1 MSHRRAFLGQ
11 LATLAGAA
19 SVGRLIEADRLMGA
33 SMKRVSTSAA
43 GDRSGTGVAGSRDFR
58 EEYLLSPGV
67 VYLNHASIGTVPKA
81 VQKAHKT
88 YLDVC
93 EENPWL
99 YMWGGAWEEPREA
112 VREKAAAFVGC
123 EPEDLALIHNTT
135 EGFNVLAA
143 GLPLGPGDEV
153 LFSTLNHPGASICW
167 DHCAESRG
175 FSVRRFEFPVLDVP
189 SLSAAD
195 VVDLH
200 MREVGPRTRVLVFPH
215 VDNVVGLR
223 HPLRELAMAA
233 HDRGVQYVAV
243 DGAQTV
249 GMLPIAL
256 ASSGVDFYAASP
268 HKWVQAPKGSGLLY
282 VRRAVRDELRPLSVT
297 WGQERWAGT
306 ARIYEDYGTRDLPGL
321 LALGDAIDFQSA
333 IGDRTKRESLSAMR
347 QALQAGVEA
356 TRGLVWR
363 SPESWEM
370 GASLAA
376 VEVGGLESAAF
387 FERARRERGL
397 VFRPF
402 NTLGLNTV
410 RISPNLI
417 TSREELGV
425 FLEAAGAAAREG

>member
-1 MSHRRAFLGQ
+1 
-11 LATLAGAA
+11 
-19 SVGRLIEADRLMGA
+19 
-33 SMKRVSTSAA
+33 
-43 GDRSGTGVAGSRDFR
+43 
-58 EEYLLSPGV
+58 
-67 VYLNHASIGTVPKA
+67 

-112 VREKAAAFVGC
+112 VRERAATFVGC
-123 EPEDLALIHNTT
+123 EPEDLALVHNTT
-135 EGFNVLAA
+135 EGFSVLAA

-167 DHCAESRG
+167 DHYAESRG

-189 SLSAAD
+189 SLSATD
-195 VVDLH
+195 VVELH
-200 MREVGPRTRVLVFPH
+200 LREVGPRTRVLVFPH

-223 HPLRELAMAA
+223 HPLHELASAA
-233 HDRGVQYVAV
+233 HARGVKFVAV

-282 VRRAVRDELRPLSVT
+282 VRRAVREELRPLSVT

-333 IGDRTKRESLSAMR
+333 IGDRAKDEGLSAMR
-347 QALQAGVEA
+347 RALQAGVEDA
-356 TRGLVWR
+356 SGLVWR
-363 SPESWEM
+363 SPESWEL

-376 VEVGGLESAAF
+376 VEVGGLESTAF

-417 TSREELGV
+417 TTREEIGV
-425 FLEAAGAAAREG
+425 FLEAAGAAASEA

>member
-11 LATLAGAA
+11 LAAVAGAA
-19 SVGRLIEADRLMGA
+19 SVGRFIEADRLLGA
-33 SMKRVSTSAA
+33 SVQRVSAA
-43 GDRSGTGVAGSRDFR
+43 GIAGSRDFR
-58 EEYLLSPGV
+58 EEYLLGPGV

-112 VREKAAAFVGC
+112 VRERAATFVGC
-123 EPEDLALIHNTT
+123 EPEDLALVHNTT
-135 EGFNVLAA
+135 EGFSVLAA

-167 DHCAESRG
+167 DHYAESRG

-189 SLSAAD
+189 SLSATD
-195 VVDLH
+195 VVELH
-200 MREVGPRTRVLVFPH
+200 LREVGPRTRVLVFPH

-223 HPLRELAMAA
+223 HPLHELASAA
-233 HDRGVQYVAV
+233 HARGVKFVAV

-282 VRRAVRDELRPLSVT
+282 VRRAVREELRPLSVT
-297 WGQERWAGT
+297 FPQCGEPCRLGWRTRPASFGAHPSPGSWAPRW
-306 ARIYEDYGTRDLPGL
+306 R
-321 LALGDAIDFQSA
+321 
-333 IGDRTKRESLSAMR
+333 
-347 QALQAGVEA
+347 
-356 TRGLVWR
+356 R
-363 SPESWEM
+363 SRSEGS
-370 GASLAA
+370 
-376 VEVGGLESAAF
+376 
-387 FERARRERGL
+387 RARRSSSAPDGSEVSSSGPSTPS
-397 VFRPF
+397 V
-402 NTLGLNTV
+402 
-410 RISPNLI
+410 
-417 TSREELGV
+417 
-425 FLEAAGAAAREG
+425 

>member
-1 MSHRRAFLGQ
+1 MSHRKAFLGQ

-19 SVGRLIEADRLMGA
+19 SVGRLIEADRLLGA
-33 SMKRVSTSAA
+33 SMKRVSTTAA

-58 EEYLLSPGV
+58 EEYLLGPGV
-67 VYLNHASIGTVPKA
+67 VYRNRASIGTVPKP
-81 VQKAHKT
+81 VQKAHKP

-195 VVDLH
+195 VVELH

-282 VRRAVRDELRPLSVT
+282 VRSAVRDELRPLSVS

-347 QALQAGVEA
+347 QVLQAGAEA
-356 TRGLVWR
+356 TPGLVWR

-376 VEVGGLESAAF
+376 VEVEGIESAAF

-402 NTLGLNTV
+402 STLGLNTV

-425 FLEAAGAAAREG
+425 FLEAAGAAASEG

>member
-11 LATLAGAA
+11 LAAVAGAA
-19 SVGRLIEADRLMGA
+19 SVGRFVAADRLLGA
-33 SMKRVSTSAA
+33 SVQRVSTIVA
-43 GDRSGTGVAGSRDFR
+43 GDRTEIGIAGDRDIR
-58 EEYLLSPGV
+58 DEYLLGPGV

-81 VQKAHKT
+81 VQNAHKT

-99 YMWGGAWEEPREA
+99 YMWGGAWDDPREA
-112 VREKAAAFVGC
+112 VRAKAAAFVGC
-123 EPEDLALIHNTT
+123 EAEDLALTRNTT

-167 DHCAESRG
+167 DHHAQSLG

-195 VVDLH
+195 VVELH
-200 MREVGPRTRVLVFPH
+200 LREVGPRTRVMVFPH

-223 HPLRELAMAA
+223 HPLRELAAAA
-233 HDRGVQYVAV
+233 HERGVEFVAV

-256 ASSGVDFYAASP
+256 ASSEVDFYAASP

-282 VRRAVRDELRPLSVT
+282 VRRAVRDQLRPLWVT

-333 IGDRTKRESLSAMR
+333 IGDRARREGLSGLR
-347 QALQAGVEA
+347 QALQTGVEV
-356 TRGLVWR
+356 TPGLVWR

-370 GASLAA
+370 GASLVA
-376 VEVGGLESAAF
+376 VEVEGLASPAF

-402 NTLGLNTV
+402 STFGLNTV

-417 TSREELGV
+417 TTREQIGV
-425 FLEAAGAAAREG
+425 FLETAASAASDG

>member
-11 LATLAGAA
+11 LAAVAGAA
-19 SVGRLIEADRLMGA
+19 SVGRFVAADRLLGA
-33 SMKRVSTSAA
+33 SVQRVSTIVA
-43 GDRSGTGVAGSRDFR
+43 GDRTETGIAGDRDFR
-58 EEYLLSPGV
+58 DEYLLGPGV

-81 VQKAHKT
+81 VQNAHKT

-99 YMWGGAWEEPREA
+99 YMWGGAWDEPREA
-112 VREKAAAFVGC
+112 VRAKAAAFVGC
-123 EPEDLALIHNTT
+123 EAQDLALTRNTT

-153 LFSTLNHPGASICW
+153 LFSTLNHSGASICW
-167 DHCAESRG
+167 DHHAQSLG

-195 VVDLH
+195 VVELH
-200 MREVGPRTRVLVFPH
+200 VREVGPRTRVMVFPH

-223 HPLRELAMAA
+223 HPLRELAAAA
-233 HDRGVQYVAV
+233 HERGVEFVAV

-256 ASSGVDFYAASP
+256 ASSEVDFYAASP

-282 VRRAVRDELRPLSVT
+282 ARRAVRDQLRPLWVT

-333 IGDRTKRESLSAMR
+333 IGDRARREGLSGLR
-347 QALQAGVEA
+347 QALQTGVEV
-356 TRGLVWR
+356 TPGLVWR
-363 SPESWEM
+363 SPEAWEM
-370 GASLAA
+370 GASLVA
-376 VEVGGLESAAF
+376 VEVEGLASPAF

-402 NTLGLNTV
+402 STLGLNTV

-417 TSREELGV
+417 TTREEIGV
-425 FLEAAGAAAREG
+425 FLETAASAASDG

>member
-11 LATLAGAA
+11 LAAVAGAA
-19 SVGRLIEADRLMGA
+19 SVGRFVAADRLLGA
-33 SMKRVSTSAA
+33 SVQRVSTIVA
-43 GDRSGTGVAGSRDFR
+43 GDRTETGIAGDRDFR
-58 EEYLLSPGV
+58 DEYLLGPGV

-81 VQKAHKT
+81 VQNAHKT

-99 YMWGGAWEEPREA
+99 YMWGGAWDDPREA
-112 VREKAAAFVGC
+112 VRAKAAAFVGC
-123 EPEDLALIHNTT
+123 EAEDLALTRNTT

-167 DHCAESRG
+167 DHHAQSLG

-195 VVDLH
+195 VVELH
-200 MREVGPRTRVLVFPH
+200 LREVGPRTRVMVFPH

-223 HPLRELAMAA
+223 HPLRELAAAA
-233 HDRGVQYVAV
+233 HERGVEFVAV

-256 ASSGVDFYAASP
+256 ASSEVDFYAASP

-282 VRRAVRDELRPLSVT
+282 VRRAVRDQLRPLWVT

-306 ARIYEDYGTRDLPGL
+306 AGIYEDYGTRDLPGL

-333 IGDRTKRESLSAMR
+333 IGDRARREGLSGLR
-347 QALQAGVEA
+347 QALQTGVEV
-356 TRGLVWR
+356 TPGLVWR

-370 GASLAA
+370 GASLVA
-376 VEVGGLESAAF
+376 VEVEGLASPAF

-402 NTLGLNTV
+402 STFGLNTV

-417 TSREELGV
+417 TTREQIGV
-425 FLEAAGAAAREG
+425 FLETAASAASDG

>member
-11 LATLAGAA
+11 LAAVAGAA
-19 SVGRLIEADRLMGA
+19 SVGRFVAADRLLGA
-33 SMKRVSTSAA
+33 SVQRVSTIVA
-43 GDRSGTGVAGSRDFR
+43 GDRTETGIAGDRDFR
-58 EEYLLSPGV
+58 DEYLLGPGV

-81 VQKAHKT
+81 VQNAHKT

-99 YMWGGAWEEPREA
+99 YMWGGAWDEPREA
-112 VREKAAAFVGC
+112 VRAKAAAFVGC
-123 EPEDLALIHNTT
+123 EAQDLALTRNTT

-153 LFSTLNHPGASICW
+153 LFSTLNHSGASICW
-167 DHCAESRG
+167 DHHAQSLG

-195 VVDLH
+195 VVELH
-200 MREVGPRTRVLVFPH
+200 VREVGPRTRVMVFPH

-223 HPLRELAMAA
+223 HPLRELAAAA
-233 HDRGVQYVAV
+233 HERGVEFVAV

-256 ASSGVDFYAASP
+256 ASSEVDFYAASP

-282 VRRAVRDELRPLSVT
+282 VRRAVRDQLRPLWVT

-333 IGDRTKRESLSAMR
+333 IGDRARREGLSGLR
-347 QALQAGVEA
+347 QALQTGVEV
-356 TRGLVWR
+356 TPGLVWR

-370 GASLAA
+370 GASLVA
-376 VEVGGLESAAF
+376 VEVEGLASPAF

-402 NTLGLNTV
+402 STLGLNTV

-417 TSREELGV
+417 TTREEIGV
-425 FLEAAGAAAREG
+425 FLETAASAASDG

>member
-11 LATLAGAA
+11 LAAVAGAA
-19 SVGRLIEADRLMGA
+19 SVGRFVAADRLLGA
-33 SMKRVSTSAA
+33 SVQRVSTIVA
-43 GDRSGTGVAGSRDFR
+43 GDRTEIGIAGDRDIR
-58 EEYLLSPGV
+58 DEYLLGPGV

-81 VQKAHKT
+81 VQNAHKT

-99 YMWGGAWEEPREA
+99 YMWGGAWDDPREA
-112 VREKAAAFVGC
+112 VRAKAAAFVGC
-123 EPEDLALIHNTT
+123 EAEDLALTRNTT

-167 DHCAESRG
+167 DHHAQSLG

-195 VVDLH
+195 VVELH
-200 MREVGPRTRVLVFPH
+200 VREVGPRTRVMVFPH

-223 HPLRELAMAA
+223 HPLRELAAAA
-233 HDRGVQYVAV
+233 HERGVEFVAV

-256 ASSGVDFYAASP
+256 ASSEVDFYAASP

-282 VRRAVRDELRPLSVT
+282 VRRAVRDQLRPLWVT

-333 IGDRTKRESLSAMR
+333 IGDRARREGLSGLR
-347 QALQAGVEA
+347 QALQTGVEV
-356 TRGLVWR
+356 TPGLVWR

-370 GASLAA
+370 GASLVA
-376 VEVGGLESAAF
+376 VEVEGLASPAF

-402 NTLGLNTV
+402 STFGLNTV

-417 TSREELGV
+417 TTREEIGV
-425 FLEAAGAAAREG
+425 FLETAASAASDG

>member
-1 MSHRRAFLGQ
+1 MSAVLAEALDAALRSTLGAVEVGDGSPAAVRALR
-11 LATLAGAA
+11 A
-19 SVGRLIEADRLMGA
+19 
-33 SMKRVSTSAA
+33 
-43 GDRSGTGVAGSRDFR
+43 
-58 EEYLLSPGV
+58 EYLLSEDLT
-67 VYLNHASIGTVPKA
+67 YLNHASIGTVPEA

-143 GLPLGPGDEV
+143 GLTLGPGDEV

-175 FSVRRFEFPVLDVP
+175 FSVRRFEFPVLEVP

-195 VVDLH
+195 VVELH
-200 MREVGPRTRVLVFPH
+200 MREAGPRTRVLVFPH

-256 ASSGVDFYAASP
+256 ASSEVDFYAASP
-268 HKWVQAPKGSGLLY
+268 HKWLQAPKGLGLLY
-282 VRRAVRDELRPLSVT
+282 VRRAARDELRPLSVS

-376 VEVGGLESAAF
+376 VEVGGLESVAF

-425 FLEAAGAAAREG
+425 FLEAAGAAASEG

>member
-11 LATLAGAA
+11 LATVAGAV
-19 SVGRLIEADRLMGA
+19 SVGRLVDADRLLGA
-33 SMKRVSTSAA
+33 SIKRVSTPAA
-43 GDRSGTGVAGSRDFR
+43 GDPSGTGITRRDFR
-58 EEYLLSPGV
+58 EEYLLGPGV

-81 VQKAHKT
+81 VQKAHKA
-88 YLDVC
+88 YLDIC

-167 DHCAESRG
+167 DHYAESRG

-200 MREVGPRTRVLVFPH
+200 MREVGPRTRALVFPH

-233 HDRGVQYVAV
+233 HGRGVEFVAV

-256 ASSGVDFYAASP
+256 ASSEVDFYAASP

-282 VRRAVRDELRPLSVT
+282 VRRAVRDELRPLSVS

-333 IGDRTKRESLSAMR
+333 IGDQAKGEGLSAMR
-347 QALQAGVEA
+347 RALQGGVEA
-356 TRGLVWR
+356 TSGLVWR

-376 VEVGGLESAAF
+376 VEVGGLESTAF

-402 NTLGLNTV
+402 STLGLNTV

-417 TSREELGV
+417 TTREEVGV
-425 FLEAAGAAAREG
+425 FLTAAGAAASEG